1 MDTQSCIKDGVSDI
15 DEGPRSSAQSTP
27 AGPRG
32 KMWYMARPPHA
43 HAYVSTSPCACP
55 SSFDRR
61 APCPSLKHLVLRPF
75 KSHPPSPP
83 RPPPHP
89 LRPPCARGPSPTRSP
104 ARPPPLGRRVP
115 PFLRTSLG

>member
-15 DEGPRSSAQSTP
+15 DEGSAQSTP

-55 SSFDRR
+55 LF
-61 APCPSLKHLVLRPF
+61 LRP
-75 KSHPPSPP
+75 SCPTSLPRTSCTPSIQITSPIP
-83 RPPPHP
+83 APPPAAP
-89 LRPPCARGPSPTRSP
+89 TASALRTRTIPYTLSCLP
-104 ARPPPLGRRVP
+104 APLGRRVP
-115 PFLRTSLG
+115 PFLRTLLG